1 MKTLRTLKKHRKQR
15 HAKLRELTKEDEDE
29 RWWGMRQRGAD
40 GEGEGQVCPVCA
52 QFVRGDVDVVEA
64 HVDSCLAFLRLTN
77 EEEERRRGR
86 GEGRRGSA
94 DVDLD
99 GDIDVDGDDGHYGV
113 MEGVSFQ
120 GT

>member
-1 MKTLRTLKKHRKQR
+1 M
-15 HAKLRELTKEDEDE
+15 
-29 RWWGMRQRGAD
+29 
-40 GEGEGQVCPVCA
+40 
-52 QFVRGDVDVVEA
+52 DVVEA

-77 EEEERRRGR
+77 EEEEEQRRGR
-86 GEGRRGSA
+86 GVGRRGSA